1 LGFNFNN
8 APPSGPALSGP
19 AQPAAPATDIAAT
32 APAATRPSGAEAV
45 RESGPPRQ
53 DWPVGSQSDPT
64 SAKAA
69 PPATSDVPQSASLV
83 RFRSCRWM
91 QPAENGNTEFCTHR
105 EVKPY
110 AGTTGFDA
118 DAWCPECQYYKLRRA
133 PKKRSPDDYSY

>member
-1 LGFNFNN
+1 LAFNFNN
-8 APPSGPALSGP
+8 APPSLSGPALSGP
-19 AQPAAPATDIAAT
+19 AQPAAPATANDGAAP
-32 APAATRPSGAEAV
+32 APAAAAV
-45 RESGPPRQ
+45 RESGPPSQR
-53 DWPVGSQSDPT
+53 WPVGSQSDPT
-64 SAKAA
+64 P

-118 DAWCPECQYYKLRRA
+118 DAWCPDCQYYKLRRA